1 MTFRL
6 PAATAALMLAA
17 ALSACSDRTP
27 QQAPAETST
36 AAPADPAA
44 DPGRG
49 RMLSERITS
58 LESRI
63 SQGVA
68 DGSLQQNTAQ
78 PLLAEV
84 AQIRAQLDE
93 MLARTPGP
101 LPQTDRA
108 QVAQRLTQLETRL
121 PQPAGAR

>member
-17 ALSACSDRTP
+17 ALAACSDRN
-27 QQAPAETST
+27 QQQPAADANTAEVAPA
-36 AAPADPAA
+36 P

-49 RMLSERITS
+49 RMLSERIGT

-68 DGSLQQNTAQ
+68 DGSLPQDTAQ
-78 PLLAEV
+78 PLLSEV

-108 QVAQRLTQLETRL
+108 QISQRLTQLESRL